1 MLPGDNRTYFECST
15 EAPGGRRDLFGR
27 CPTRLVAGSREA
39 SSDPGDWA
47 KCDRVTCPLQQYT
60 QNADIQGH
68 MLQLSELYPDLAQF
82 VLVGQSSLGQN
93 ITGLRI
99 SRNVRQERQLL
110 KPMVRYVGNMHGN
123 EPVGREMLN
132 HFASVLLQ
140 GYGM

>member
-1 MLPGDNRTYFECST
+1 M
-15 EAPGGRRDLFGR
+15 
-27 CPTRLVAGSREA
+27 AGTREA
-39 SSDPGDWA
+39 SSDPADWA
-47 KCDRVTCPLQQYT
+47 KCDRVKCPLQQYT

>member
-1 MLPGDNRTYFECST
+1 MNGTL
-15 EAPGGRRDLFGR
+15 
-27 CPTRLVAGSREA
+27 EA
-39 SSDPGDWA
+39 SSDPADWV

-60 QNADIQGH
+60 QNSDIQDH
-68 MLQLSELYPDLAQF
+68 MQELAERYPDLAQF
-82 VLVGQSSLGQN
+82 VLVGQSALGQN

-99 SRNVRQERQLL
+99 SKDVKQERQLL

-132 HFASVLLQ
+132 HFVSVLLQ